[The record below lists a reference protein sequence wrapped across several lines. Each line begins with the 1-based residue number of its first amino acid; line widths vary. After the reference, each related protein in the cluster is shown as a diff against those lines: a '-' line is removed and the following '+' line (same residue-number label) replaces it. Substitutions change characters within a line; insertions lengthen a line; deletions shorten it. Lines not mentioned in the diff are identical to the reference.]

1 MRSRTLYRSMVT
13 LLAIAIAIGL
23 TACGSSNSASNTS
36 SSSSSTPSAP
46 SGQPGKGKPPVVLGA
61 KNFTE
66 EFILGELY
74 KQALEAKGYT
84 VKLKNNIGS
93 SEIID
98 KALTSGKVNAYPE
111 YTGVI
116 AQELTHSNTQA
127 SSAAATYSKAK
138 AFEEGRGLTLLD
150 KSPGFDA
157 DVNVVKPAYAQKFGL
172 KTTADLKKVGKFK
185 FGAPPENRT
194 RYQGIVGMRKVYG
207 LTNAVFTPLAI
218 GLRYQALDSGKI
230 DVAAGFTTE
239 GQLADKSKYLTLT
252 DPKGVFGF
260 QNIVMVAD
268 KKKLAQWG
276 PGFAETT
283 NAVTSKLS
291 NEALQK
297 MNGAV
302 DLDKQKPADVAGQ
315 FLSANGLK

>member
-1 MRSRTLYRSMVT
+1 MVA
-13 LLAIAIAIGL
+13 LLTVALAIGL
-23 TACGSSNSASNTS
+23 AACGSSNKS
-36 SSSSSTPSAP
+36 SSSSSGSSSGPSAP

-74 KQALEAKGYT
+74 KQALEAKGFQVT
-84 VKLKNNIGS
+84 LKNNIGS

-98 KALTSGKVNAYPE
+98 KAITSGKVDAYPE

-127 SSAAATYSKAK
+127 KSADATYAKAK
-138 AFEEGRGLTLLD
+138 TFEAGRGLTVLD
-150 KSPGFDA
+150 KSPGYDA
-157 DVNVVKPAYAQKFGL
+157 DVNVVKPAYAKKFGL
-172 KTTADLKKVGKFK
+172 KTTADLKKVGKFR

-239 GQLADKSKYLTLT
+239 GQLVDKSKYLTLS

-260 QNIVMVAD
+260 QNIVMVAS
-268 KKKLAQWG
+268 KKQLAKWG
-276 PGFAETT
+276 PGFAQTV
-283 NAVTSKLS
+283 NAVTAKLT

-302 DLDKQKPADVAGQ
+302 DLDKKKPADIASQ

>member
-1 MRSRTLYRSMVT
+1 MSSRTWYRTTVA
-13 LLAIAIAIGL
+13 LLAVALAIGL
-23 TACGSSNSASNTS
+23 TACGSDKKS
-36 SSSSSTPSAP
+36 SSSSSGSGSGSSAP
-46 SGQPGKGKPPVVLGA
+46 SGQPGKGKPPVILGA

-66 EFILGELY
+66 EFILGQLY
-74 KQALEAKGYT
+74 KQALEAKGYKVT
-84 VKLKNNIGS
+84 LKNNIGS

-98 KALTSGKVNAYPE
+98 KAITSGKVNAYPE

-116 AQELTHSNTQA
+116 AQELTHSNDQA
-127 SSAAATYSKAK
+127 KSAQATYDKAK
-138 AFEEGRGLTLLD
+138 KFEEGRGLTILD

-157 DVNVVKPAYAQKFGL
+157 DVNVVKPAYAKKYGL
-172 KTTADLKKVGKFK
+172 KSTADLKKVGKFK

-207 LTNAVFTPLAI
+207 LNNAVFTPLAI

-239 GQLADKSKYLTLT
+239 GQLADKSKYISLT
-252 DPKGVFGF
+252 DPKGVFGY
-260 QNIVMVAD
+260 QNIVIVAD
-268 KKKLAQWG
+268 KKQLAKWG
-276 PGFAETT
+276 PGFEQTT

-302 DLDKQKPADVAGQ
+302 DLDKQKPADVAKK
-315 FLSANGLK
+315 FLSANGLN

>member
-1 MRSRTLYRSMVT
+1 MTSRTWYRTMVA
-13 LLAIAIAIGL
+13 LLAVALAVGL
-23 TACGSSNSASNTS
+23 AACGSSKKSDTGS
-36 SSSSSTPSAP
+36 SCGPSAP
-46 SGQPGKGKPPVVLGA
+46 SGQPGKGKSLTLGA

-66 EFILGELY
+66 EFILGQLY
-74 KQALEAKGYT
+74 KQALEAKGFKVT
-84 VKLKNNIGS
+84 LKNNIGS

-98 KALTSGKVNAYPE
+98 KAITSGKIDAYPE

-127 SSAAATYSKAK
+127 KSAQATYDKAK
-138 AFEEGRGLTLLD
+138 SFEAGRGLDVLD
-150 KSPGFDA
+150 KPPGFDA
-157 DVNVVKPAYAQKFGL
+157 AVHVLKP
-172 KTTADLKKVGKFK
+172 TADLKKVGKIK
-185 FGAPPENRT
+185 FGAPPENKP

-207 LTNAVFTPLAI
+207 LNNAVFTPLAI

-239 GQLADKSKYLTLT
+239 GQLADKSKYVSLT

-260 QNIVMVAD
+260 QNIVMVVD
-268 KKKLAQWG
+268 KKKLSSLG
-276 PGFAETT
+276 PGFTATV

-302 DLDKQKPADVAGQ
+302 DLDKQKPADVAGK
-315 FLSANGLK
+315 FLQANGLK

>member
-1 MRSRTLYRSMVT
+1 MTSRTWYRTMVA
-13 LLAIAIAIGL
+13 LLAVALAVGL
-23 TACGSSNSASNTS
+23 AACGSSKKS
-36 SSSSSTPSAP
+36 SSSSSSGPSAP
-46 SGQPGKGKPPVVLGA
+46 SGQPGKGKSLTLGA

-66 EFILGELY
+66 EFILGQLY
-74 KQALEAKGYT
+74 KQALEAKGFKVT
-84 VKLKNNIGS
+84 LKNNIGS

-98 KALTSGKVNAYPE
+98 KAITSGKIDAYPE

-127 SSAAATYSKAK
+127 KSAQATYDKAQK
-138 AFEEGRGLTLLD
+138 FEAGRGLSVLD

-157 DVNVVKPAYAQKFGL
+157 DVNVVKPAYAKKHGL
-172 KTTADLKKVGKFK
+172 KSTADLKKVGKFK
-185 FGAPPENRT
+185 FGAPPENKT

-207 LTNAVFTPLAI
+207 LNNAVFTPLAI

-239 GQLADKSKYLTLT
+239 GQLADKSKYVSLT
-252 DPKGVFGF
+252 DPKGVFGY
-260 QNIVMVAD
+260 QNIVMVVN
-268 KKKLAQWG
+268 KKKLAPLG
-276 PGFAETT
+276 PGFTQT
-283 NAVTSKLS
+283 VNAVTSKLS

-302 DLDKQKPADVAGQ
+302 DLDKQKPADVAGK
-315 FLSANGLK
+315 FLQANGLK

>member
-1 MRSRTLYRSMVT
+1 MTSRTWYRTMVA
-13 LLAIAIAIGL
+13 LLAVALAVGL
-23 TACGSSNSASNTS
+23 AACGSSKKKS
-36 SSSSSTPSAP
+36 SSSSSSSGTSAP
-46 SGQPGKGKPPVVLGA
+46 SGKPGKGKSLTLGN

-66 EFILGELY
+66 EFILGQLY
-74 KQALEAKGYT
+74 KQALEAKGFKVT
-84 VKLKNNIGS
+84 LKNNIGS

-98 KALTSGKVNAYPE
+98 KSLTSGKIDAYPE

-127 SSAAATYSKAK
+127 KSAQATYDKAQK
-138 AFEEGRGLTLLD
+138 FEQGRGSTILD
-150 KSPGFDA
+150 KSPGYDA
-157 DVNVVKPAYAQKFGL
+157 DVNVVKPAYAKKFGL
-172 KTTADLKKVGKFK
+172 KSTADLKKVGKFK

-239 GQLADKSKYLTLT
+239 GQLVDKSKYQTLT

-260 QNIVMVAD
+260 QNIVMVVN
-268 KKKLAQWG
+268 KKKLASLG
-276 PGFAETT
+276 PAFTQT
-283 NAVTSKLS
+283 VNAVTSKLS

-302 DLDKQKPADVAGQ
+302 DLDKQKPADVASK
-315 FLSANGLK
+315 FLQANGLK